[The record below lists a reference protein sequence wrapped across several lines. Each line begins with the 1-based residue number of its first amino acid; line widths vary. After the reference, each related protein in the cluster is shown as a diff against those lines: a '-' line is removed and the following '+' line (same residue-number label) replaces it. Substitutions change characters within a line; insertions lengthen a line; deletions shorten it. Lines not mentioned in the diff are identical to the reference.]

1 MIEIALR
8 FDDPSAVSDHTLER
22 GVLNVLD
29 RLGIPATFAVVPFGQ
44 GPEGP
49 LAVDAGNAPHLVAAQ
64 TAGCIEVAQHGQAH
78 ESIATTAEGVN
89 SEFQGVAGA
98 EQQRR
103 LDTGRAVLEATFGG
117 PILGFVPPWNTYDAT
132 TAALL
137 AERGY
142 RYISAGMDYP
152 RGPRMNLRAIPHTCD
167 IHHLQEA
174 VSNAARRF
182 PTTHTIVCIQHHYDF
197 QEFRDQPGRLSL
209 TRYRDLLERLSTRP
223 DVRFS
228 TLGNLANKLSIET
241 SWAAQARN
249 RFKGRLHWRI
259 QRHIADYQ
267 LYTRPIWAYLR

>member
-8 FDDPSAVSDHTLER
+8 FDDPSAVSDHALER

-49 LAVDAGNAPHLVAAQ
+49 LAVDAGNAPHLVVAQ
-64 TAGCIEVAQHGQAH
+64 TAGQIEVAQHGQTH
-78 ESIATTAEGVN
+78 ESIAITAKGVN
-89 SEFQGVAGA
+89 SEFQGVACA
-98 EQQRR
+98 EQRQR
-103 LDTGRAVLEATFGG
+103 LDTGRAVLEAAFGG
-117 PILGFVPPWNTYDAT
+117 PILGFVPPWNSYDAT
-132 TAALL
+132 TTALL

-142 RYISAGMDYP
+142 RYISAGLDYP
-152 RGPRMNLRAIPHTCD
+152 RRPRMNLRVIPHTCD
-167 IHHLQEA
+167 IHHLQAA

-182 PTTHTIVCIQHHYDF
+182 PADHTIVCIQHHYDF
-197 QEFRDQPGRLSL
+197 QESQDQPGRLAL
-209 TRYRDLLERLSTRP
+209 TQYRDLLERLSSRL

-228 TLGNLANKLSIET
+228 TLANLANKLSIET

-249 RFKGRLHWRI
+249 RFKGRLHWRL

-267 LYTRPIWAYLR
+267 LYTKPIWAYLR